1 GEGRFDHSS
10 LGGKVP
16 TGVAEAALKSAR
28 PCVVLAGLVEV
39 GKRELANAGFAAAY
53 EVAEQA
59 GSAEEAMARAGFHLA
74 ALAERVAKSW
84 SRR

>member
-1 GEGRFDHSS
+1 
-10 LGGKVP
+10 
-16 TGVAEAALKSAR
+16 
-28 PCVVLAGLVEV
+28 VLAGRVEV

-53 EVAEQA
+53 EVVEQA

-84 SRR
+84 SHA